1 MTYITDKNE
10 HQGCS
15 IPCKLGN
22 QDKYNVAATIGLTKR
37 KVNNSWFTTNR
48 CRASKFDMEHS
59 DTNYY
64 IWYMACINPK
74 GKKIFRDIKFIETDI
89 GLLKTI
95 LP

>member
-37 KVNNSWFTTNR
+37 KVNNS
-48 CRASKFDMEHS
+48 
-59 DTNYY
+59 
-64 IWYMACINPK
+64 
-74 GKKIFRDIKFIETDI
+74 
-89 GLLKTI
+89 
-95 LP
+95 